1 MKIIPKSREA
11 ISGAGA
17 VTPGLVKNVT
27 ELKKLPVR
35 LKVQFDGSAVYVPEN
50 LMDKFVIRGGNP
62 LLGAIRVSGA
72 KNAALPAMAA
82 AILTDE
88 TLVLENIPDVR
99 DIQTE
104 RNLLV
109 SMGAEVELGY
119 GRAHHRTTISC
130 RDLVN
135 PEATYELVKTMRAS
149 TLVLGPLVARMGRAR
164 VSLPGGCAIGARPID
179 LHIKGLEQLGAT
191 IRQEHGYIEASAD
204 RLRGGHIVFDKIT
217 VTGTEDLMMAAALAE
232 GETLMENCAR
242 EPEVVDLAV
251 LLNKMGAKIEG
262 AGTSTIRI
270 KGVSKLG
277 GARHRIIPD
286 RIEAGTFVIA
296 AALTGGDLTITN
308 CDPQH
313 LSALLQKLEE
323 CGVTVATTADSIR
336 VKNGHRLKAA
346 DMSTEEYPGFPTDMQ
361 AQYMALATQAEGTSV
376 ITENIFENRFM
387 HAQELVRMGANIKVE
402 GSRAVVHGHTS
413 LSGAAVQCSDL
424 RASASLVIAAL
435 VAEGETILDR
445 VYHIDRGYERIEEK
459 LRGANGQIRR
469 IGEMLPKRAQV
480 PAGVA

>member
-1 MKIIPKSREA
+1 
-11 ISGAGA
+11 
-17 VTPGLVKNVT
+17 
-27 ELKKLPVR
+27 
-35 LKVQFDGSAVYVPEN
+35 
-50 LMDKFVIRGGNP
+50 MDKFVVRGGNP
-62 LLGAIRVSGA
+62 LVGTIRVSGA

-88 TLVLENIPDVR
+88 PVVLENIPDVR

-119 GRAHHRTTISC
+119 GRAHHRTTLCC
-130 RDLVN
+130 RNLVN
-135 PEATYELVKTMRAS
+135 PEAAYELVKTMRAS
-149 TLVLGPLVARMGRAR
+149 TLVLGPLVARMKRAR

-179 LHIKGLEQLGAT
+179 LHIKGLEKLGAAIT
-191 IRQEHGYIEASAD
+191 QEHGYIEASAE
-204 RLRGGHIVFDKIT
+204 RLRGGHIIFEKIT
-217 VTGTEDLMMAAALAE
+217 VTGTEDLMMAATLAE
-232 GETLMENCAR
+232 GETLMENCAL
-242 EPEVVDLAV
+242 EPEVSDLAV
-251 LLNKMGAKIEG
+251 LLNKMGAKIQG

-270 KGVSKLG
+270 HGVSKLG

-296 AALTGGDLTITN
+296 AALTGGDLIIAN
-308 CDPQH
+308 CDPTH
-313 LSALLQKLEE
+313 LGALLAKLRE
-323 CGVTVATTADSIR
+323 CGVKIASNGESVR
-336 VKNGHRLKAA
+336 VIGPASLIAA
-346 DMSTEEYPGFPTDMQ
+346 DVSTEEYPGFPTDMQ

-387 HAQELVRMGANIKVE
+387 HAQELARMGANIKVE
-402 GSRAVVHGHTS
+402 GSRAVVRGKTP

-435 VAEGETILDR
+435 VAGGETILDR

-459 LRGANGQIRR
+459 LRGVGAQIRR
-469 IGEMLPKRAQV
+469 IGEILPKKTAAPV
-480 PAGVA
+480 GVA